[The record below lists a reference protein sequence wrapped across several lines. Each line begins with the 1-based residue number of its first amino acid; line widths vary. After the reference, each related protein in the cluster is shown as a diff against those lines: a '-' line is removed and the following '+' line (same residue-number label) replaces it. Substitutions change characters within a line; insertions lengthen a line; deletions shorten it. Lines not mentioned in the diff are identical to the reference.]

1 MFVQKNPFSLFLVGI
16 FYFIQISRVEMNFY
30 NLQRKISVFEK
41 IVFIIFLMSKYE
53 QKIILDPKMFV
64 HKY

>member
-1 MFVQKNPFSLFLVGI
+1 MFSVVTRRSQSEGI
-16 FYFIQISRVEMNFY
+16 FKKINVFY

-41 IVFIIFLMSKYE
+41 VAVVIFLMSKYE
-53 QKIILDPKMFV
+53 QKIILDPSMFI